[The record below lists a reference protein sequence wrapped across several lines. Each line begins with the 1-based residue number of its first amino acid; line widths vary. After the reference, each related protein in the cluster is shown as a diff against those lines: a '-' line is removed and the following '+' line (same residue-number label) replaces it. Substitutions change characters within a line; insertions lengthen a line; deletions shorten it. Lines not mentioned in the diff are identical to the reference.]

1 MVIGIWLEPPSNSPQ
16 LRTIRLR
23 DQAGTAHSVPF
34 GEVTTV
40 KNLTRDFAYAVAR
53 I

>member
-1 MVIGIWLEPPSNSPQ
+1 MVIGIVARVLRQIPR

-23 DQAGTAHSVPF
+23 DQAGTVHSVPF
-34 GEVTTV
+34 REVTTV